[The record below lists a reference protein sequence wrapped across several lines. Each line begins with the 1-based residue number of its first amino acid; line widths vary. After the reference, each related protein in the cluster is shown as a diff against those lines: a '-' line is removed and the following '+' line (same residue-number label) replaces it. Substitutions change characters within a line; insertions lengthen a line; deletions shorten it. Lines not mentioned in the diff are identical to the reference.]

1 MALWDRGAQS
11 RCLVRASAPLPQ
23 ARHPPANPTGAAP
36 ARPLSLLPCR
46 ATPAAPGR
54 PLLPP
59 SPHQLLAAAQILP
72 HPPLSITPSAFRA
85 EPRPFPALRGLQAAA
100 LPSLCASS
108 WPQVPAPSAAPVLLR
123 HLKCP
128 CLSALPGLLLPP
140 GVLTSSVYP
149 SPTSS
154 TGEKAGVNQDTDAGP
169 HPSPG
174 MCRQTASQH
183 VSLCAESDIARQQ
196 EMVLPALLSKY
207 TSGPAGLLNL
217 LELIWCLTSL
227 LGARS
232 ACPPQYPSHAER
244 GGGMSPNPGLTY
256 NGHYGKQWPACSWLV
271 ITQGDDHKPGTS

>member
-72 HPPLSITPSAFRA
+72 HPPLSITPSALRA

-128 CLSALPGLLLPP
+128 CLSAF
-140 GVLTSSVYP
+140 
-149 SPTSS
+149 
-154 TGEKAGVNQDTDAGP
+154 ARA
-169 HPSPG
+169 
-174 MCRQTASQH
+174 ASY
-183 VSLCAESDIARQQ
+183 L
-196 EMVLPALLSKY
+196 
-207 TSGPAGLLNL
+207 
-217 LELIWCLTSL
+217 
-227 LGARS
+227 ARS
-232 ACPPQYPSHAER
+232 CPRLYPNLVRSRLQYTDQNLCSINTWR
-244 GGGMSPNPGLTY
+244 DVQGLT
-256 NGHYGKQWPACSWLV
+256 V
-271 ITQGDDHKPGTS
+271 R